1 MSHVTTGRA
10 NPGFASR
17 IGIKCPLPLPSAE
30 IMRSM
35 DDTHLTQM
43 LAELEAADPANAA
56 EIAERLAEL
65 LAERLELGEE
75 RPA

>member
-1 MSHVTTGRA
+1 
-10 NPGFASR
+10 
-17 IGIKCPLPLPSAE
+17 
-30 IMRSM
+30 M